1 MAIETAT
8 SDSSAG
14 VFRGSPWPVL
24 VFGLLS
30 GCVVVAAGRVS
41 WSATVSAQQ
50 AWVMVMAVSV
60 VWVALAVGAMSAGQH
75 SRWRGWILGGAVL
88 DGVALGWLVL
98 WVRPMGGVEIS
109 LLAVAKSYL
118 VLASVGV
125 GLLLAVTSWAS
136 WRSRSVAALICAAA
150 FSVAIASPV
159 WIGGW
164 IAGDASDLAAEKAT
178 WAVRVNPFY
187 ALCEASADEGAFRW
201 HSWGRMYEWSRLG
214 QYVSP
219 APVAWWETAC
229 LWLLAGGAVG
239 CVGWCVGRARREP
252 LLGSQRVD
260 ELP

>member
-1 MAIETAT
+1 MALETPAPE
-8 SDSSAG
+8 SSTG

-30 GCVVVAAGRVS
+30 GCVVVATGRVS
-41 WSATVSAQQ
+41 WSATASVQQ

-60 VWVALAVGAMSAGQH
+60 VWVALAVGAVSAGQQ

-98 WVRPMGGVEIS
+98 WARPMGEVEWS
-109 LLAVAKSYL
+109 FLSMGRGYL

-125 GLLLAVTSWAS
+125 SLLLAVTSWRS
-136 WRSRSVAALICAAA
+136 WRSRAAAAILCAAVFA
-150 FSVAIASPV
+150 VTIASPV

-164 IAGDASDLAAEKAT
+164 IAGDSSALAAEKAT

-187 ALCEASADEGAFRW
+187 ALCEASADEGAFQW

-239 CVGWCVGRARREP
+239 CIGWVSGRRRGSAKIKDEVGQP
-252 LLGSQRVD
+252 
-260 ELP
+260 